1 MTKWWIAG
9 AVVLCLACS
18 EDEGVVAPSAAPD
31 AGRRFVEGEPPDERP
46 TGEVVKPSH
55 EAAGSGESA
64 PDGSPAAKPASP
76 GDPASPPHRT
86 AASPD
91 EPEGLPAPPAGIE

>member
-18 EDEGVVAPSAAPD
+18 EEEGVVAPSTAPD
-31 AGRRFVEGEPPDERP
+31 AGRRFVEGERSDERP
-46 TGEVVKPSH
+46 TGEVTSPSH
-55 EAAGSGESA
+55 ESAESGPEV
-64 PDGSPAAKPASP
+64 SPAPEPAP
-76 GDPASPPHRT
+76 AGDPASPPHRT

-91 EPEGLPAPPAGIE
+91 EPEGVLAPPAGID

>member
-18 EDEGVVAPSAAPD
+18 EEEGVVAPSTAPD
-31 AGRRFVEGEPPDERP
+31 AGRRFVEGERSDERP
-46 TGEVVKPSH
+46 AGEVVKPSH
-55 EAAGSGESA
+55 EAAESGESA
-64 PDGSPAAKPASP
+64 PDGSPAAQPASR
-76 GDPASPPHRT
+76 GDPASQPNRT

-91 EPEGLPAPPAGIE
+91 EPEGLPAPPAGME